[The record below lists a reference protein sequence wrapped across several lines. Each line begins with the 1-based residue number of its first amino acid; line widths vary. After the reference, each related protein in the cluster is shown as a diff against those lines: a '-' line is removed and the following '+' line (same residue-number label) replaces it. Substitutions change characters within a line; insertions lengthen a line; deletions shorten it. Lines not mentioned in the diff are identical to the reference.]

1 MTAENGRTA
10 RRPHFG
16 DRLAEAVQRRESQI
30 VLGIDPDP
38 ARLWPAAVEGSSEAR
53 ARLATT
59 LSEAEDAAGGVRE
72 VSDAPAGAGVVS
84 RLEAA
89 AAVLAHCLALIDA
102 AGPAC
107 VAAKPQLACFERL
120 GAPGWLALEHVC
132 AHARAQGL
140 LVLADAKR
148 GDVPVTAAAYAQA
161 LVSGVPS
168 PFGLVSGL
176 GADAFTANPL
186 LGNDAL
192 EPLVTAARSRAA
204 GPFILVRTSNP
215 GAADVLDLELA
226 TGERLWEHLAGMV
239 DRLGQAG
246 ESGIADVGAVT
257 GATEP
262 GHLVRL
268 RELMPATPFLLP
280 GVGAQGG
287 DVHSLAP
294 AFAPGRAGGLI
305 TASRSIANA
314 HEAAGAPPPLAART
328 EAERLR
334 EQAWNLA

>member
-1 MTAENGRTA
+1 VTAGNGRA
-10 RRPHFG
+10 ARPHFG
-16 DRLAEAVQRRESQI
+16 DRLAEAVERRQSQI
-30 VLGIDPDP
+30 VLGVDPDP
-38 ARLWPAAVEGSSEAR
+38 GRLWPAAVEGSSEAR
-53 ARLATT
+53 AHLATT
-59 LSEAEDAAGGVRE
+59 LSAAEDAAGGIRE
-72 VSDAPAGAGVVS
+72 FSDAPAGAGVVS

-102 AGPAC
+102 AAPAC
-107 VAAKPQLACFERL
+107 VAVKPQLACFERL

-132 AHARAQGL
+132 AHARHRDL

-148 GDVPVTAAAYAQA
+148 GDVPVSAAAYAQA
-161 LVSGVPS
+161 LVSGLPS
-168 PFGLVSGL
+168 PFGHVTGL
-176 GADAFTANPL
+176 QADAFTANPL
-186 LGNDAL
+186 LGRDAL
-192 EPLVTAARSRAA
+192 EPLIAAARGRAA

-226 TGERLWEHLAGMV
+226 GGERLWERLARLV
-239 DRLGQAG
+239 DELGRRGAG
-246 ESGIADVGAVT
+246 GIADVGAVT

-262 GHLVRL
+262 QHLERL

-280 GVGAQGG
+280 GIGAQGG
-287 DVHSLAP
+287 DVAALAP

-314 HEAAGAPPPLAART
+314 HESAKASPPAAARS

-334 EQAWNLA
+334 EQAWTLG